1 MRWSK
6 SDGKFPYRD
15 LFLRPTP
22 GGVGALLHGVVE
34 RPQAWGKDPHRNL
47 AVLCYCVVMNLLIV
61 LLLLLL
67 LFGGGGFY
75 LGGPAIG
82 GGGIGLI
89 LVICLIV
96 YCMGGFRRTKT

>member
-1 MRWSK
+1 MLFYSHESIDYFVCSSSVVRW
-6 SDGKFPYRD
+6 GR
-15 LFLRPTP
+15 
-22 GGVGALLHGVVE
+22 
-34 RPQAWGKDPHRNL
+34 
-47 AVLCYCVVMNLLIV
+47 VL
-61 LLLLLL
+61 
-67 LFGGGGFY
+67 